1 MASEIAMR
9 TSLEALEA
17 EALKLAPAERSHL
30 LERLV
35 ASLDA
40 DPEVEAAWELEADR
54 RDAELAS
61 GSVAEVSA
69 SEAMARLHARLSR

>member
-1 MASEIAMR
+1 MS
-9 TSLEALEA
+9 TKLEALEA

-40 DPEVEAAWELEADR
+40 DPELDAAWELEADR
-54 RDAELAS
+54 REAELAS
-61 GSVAEVSA
+61 GSVAAVPA
-69 SEAMARLHARLSR
+69 SEAMARLRSRLSR